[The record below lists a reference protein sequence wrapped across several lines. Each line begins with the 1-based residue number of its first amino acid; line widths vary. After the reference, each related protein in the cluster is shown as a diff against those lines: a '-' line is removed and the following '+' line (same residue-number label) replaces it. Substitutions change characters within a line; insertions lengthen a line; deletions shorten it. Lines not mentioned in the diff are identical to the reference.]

1 MSDLLRISLVLLFAA
16 SAVTGQDSPQDVP
29 VHSPGDLQL
38 SVDEQIS
45 RHVRK
50 QADEERSKRMDFM
63 GFVIDDIVRLCNL
76 DESQKERLV
85 LAAKGAS
92 KRSMER
98 WHEQAERYFR
108 QRVTGSDEET
118 VSELLQNMGSVNFG
132 GRNSDREGE
141 TEAVWKDSLKDVLSK
156 EQLVTYNKVLADRAQ
171 ARIDAFSE
179 MAIAS
184 LDNYLRLTPD
194 QKGRMAPII
203 KSSANEYLDDIHRYW
218 GEYVEKNMLMSL
230 ANAADEKTLRDILSS
245 KQYDRLQSATSNL
258 EHFWEQRRRLKRAKA
273 EAAERKKDNG
283 GQKAEAIKI
292 GGQIKAGGRVV
303 IKAGGGAVRIQ
314 PGAIFRGGDIEI
326 EANEIHIEE

>member
-1 MSDLLRISLVLLFAA
+1 MSAFFRISMVFLVTSLTAI
-16 SAVTGQDSPQDVP
+16 GQDAPP
-29 VHSPGDLQL
+29 ANAGEGTFL

-63 GFVIDDIVRLCNL
+63 SFVIDDIVRLCDL
-76 DESQKERLV
+76 DDSQKSRLI

-141 TEAVWKDSLKDVLSK
+141 TEAVWKDSLEDVLTK
-156 EQLVTYNKVLADRAQ
+156 EQLSKYNTVLAERAQ

-184 LDNYLRLTPD
+184 LDNYLRLTPE
-194 QKGRMAPII
+194 QKNRMEPII

-230 ANAADEKTLRDILSS
+230 ANAADEKVLREILSD
-245 KQYDRLQSATSNL
+245 KQFDRLQSATSNL
-258 EHFWEQRRRLKRAKA
+258 EHFWEQRRRLKREREKVEDKREKAKSDEGDKKA
-273 EAAERKKDNG
+273 EAVKIE
-283 GQKAEAIKI
+283 GQVRA
-292 GGQIKAGGRVV
+292 GRVV
-303 IKAGGGAVRIQ
+303 IKAGGGAVKIQ
-314 PGAIFRGGDIEI
+314 PGAIFRGGEIEI
-326 EANEIHIEE
+326 EAGEIHVEE